1 MGFANV
7 AIVTVK
13 GNSYRI
19 HFWYINKDE
28 ATNLLK
34 NVDLSKKKVDHYKII
49 NHYKFFFIVYKF
61 MRKEIIAFRNIE
73 FDLSKNRK
81 NPCKNRV
88 SLEDVDIKN
97 FAWVKKTVNKKK
109 VKPLHTMLLKTSVY
123 VKS

>member
-49 NHYKFFFIVYKF
+49 NHYKF
-61 MRKEIIAFRNIE
+61 
-73 FDLSKNRK
+73 
-81 NPCKNRV
+81 
-88 SLEDVDIKN
+88 SLLCIN
-97 FAWVKKTVNKKK
+97 
-109 VKPLHTMLLKTSVY
+109 L
-123 VKS
+123 

>member
-34 NVDLSKKKVDHYKII
+34 NVDLSKKKWII
-49 NHYKFFFIVYKF
+49 
-61 MRKEIIAFRNIE
+61 
-73 FDLSKNRK
+73 
-81 NPCKNRV
+81 
-88 SLEDVDIKN
+88 IK
-97 FAWVKKTVNKKK
+97 
-109 VKPLHTMLLKTSVY
+109 L
-123 VKS
+123 